1 MFPLQYGDGI
11 QFRPLSLSLTV
22 RFATRSAVVIS
33 GLMRRVLL
41 LVTCF
46 LSLASCQSE
55 RSAALHEFTGL
66 TMGTTWSVRINAEA
80 LPLSRPQLK
89 AQFDAVLNRVNAEM
103 STYLPNSELSRINA
117 TDSAERIPV
126 SASLARVLQAAQ
138 KISRATRGAFDVTV
152 GPLVNLWG
160 FGPEQ
165 DFTVPAEDQVNRS
178 LRLVGYEKL
187 RLDPAAST
195 LKKAHGGVSID
206 LSAIA
211 KGYGVD
217 ELAGYLER
225 LQLDNYLVEIGGEI
239 RARGVNGEQVPWR
252 IGIEQPV
259 AGQRGVRRVIRL
271 DNTAMA
277 TSGDYRNYFEQDGI
291 RYSHT
296 IDPRTGR
303 PVSHD
308 LASVTVLHPS
318 ATLADAWAT
327 GLLVL
332 GLDEGYATALE
343 NGLAAYFIVRGD
355 EGFRETFTPGF
366 KSRFVDDKL

>member
-1 MFPLQYGDGI
+1 MRF
-11 QFRPLSLSLTV
+11 FLT
-22 RFATRSAVVIS
+22 SVIC
-33 GLMRRVLL
+33 
-41 LVTCF
+41 LV
-46 LSLASCQSE
+46 SLASCGTEQPAE
-55 RSAALHEFTGL
+55 LHEFTGP
-66 TMGTTWSVRINAEA
+66 TMGTSWSVKINAET
-80 LPLSRPQLK
+80 LPLPRQQLKPQL
-89 AQFDAVLNRVNAEM
+89 DAILNRVNMAM
-103 STYLPNSELSRINA
+103 STYLPESELSRINVA
-117 TDSAERIPV
+117 DSAERVPV
-126 SASLARVLQAAQ
+126 SRSLMEVLQAAQ
-138 KISRATRGAFDVTV
+138 EISRLTQGAFDVTI

-165 DFTVPAEDQVNRS
+165 DFTVPVEEQSNRS

-187 RLDPAAST
+187 RLNAAAST

-217 ELAGYLER
+217 ELAGYLEQ

-239 RARGVNGEQVPWR
+239 RARGVNHKNIPWQ

-259 AGQRGVRRVIRL
+259 AGHRRAGQIIRL
-271 DNTAMA
+271 DNMAMA
-277 TSGDYRNYFEQDGI
+277 TSGDYRNYFEQGGT

-303 PVSHD
+303 PVSHG
-308 LASVTVLHPS
+308 LASVTVLHPL

-332 GLDEGYATALE
+332 GPDEGYATALK
-343 NGLAAYFIVRGD
+343 NGLAAYFIVRTD
-355 EGFRETFTPGF
+355 TGFEEQSTPAF
-366 KSRFVDDKL
+366 QPYIVTSLPED

>member
-1 MFPLQYGDGI
+1 
-11 QFRPLSLSLTV
+11 
-22 RFATRSAVVIS
+22 
-33 GLMRRVLL
+33 
-41 LVTCF
+41 
-46 LSLASCQSE
+46 
-55 RSAALHEFTGL
+55 
-66 TMGTTWSVRINAEA
+66 
-80 LPLSRPQLK
+80 
-89 AQFDAVLNRVNAEM
+89 M
-103 STYLPNSELSRINA
+103 STYLPDSELSRINA

-126 SASLARVLQAAQ
+126 SASLALVLQAAQ
-138 KISRATRGAFDVTV
+138 EVSRATRGAFDVTV

-165 DFTVPAEDQVNRS
+165 DFTVPAEEQVNRS

-195 LKKAHGGVSID
+195 LKKAHNGVSID
-206 LSAIA
+206 LSSIA

-217 ELAGYLER
+217 RIADYLDS

-239 RARGVNGEQVPWR
+239 RARGVNGEQLPWQ

-259 AGQRGVRRVIRL
+259 AGQRGVQRIIKL

-296 IDPRTGR
+296 IDPRNGR
-303 PVSHD
+303 PVSHG

-318 ATLADAWAT
+318 AMLADAWAT

-332 GLDEGYATALE
+332 GPEAGYELAVK
-343 NGLAAYFIVRGD
+343 NGIAAHFVVRSDG
-355 EGFRETFTPGF
+355 GF
-366 KSRFVDDKL
+366 KDQSTPWFEPYFVSGDL